1 MTCSIVVPVYGQAD
15 LTERCLATLL
25 GAGHSRVPFDV
36 IVVDDGSQDR
46 TQEVVAE
53 LGGLVRAV
61 RHDTNLGFATAC
73 NDGAAATEGELLVF
87 LNNDTVPQRGWLDEL
102 VAYAEAHPAAVVV
115 GAKLLYPDDTVQH
128 AGVVIDQ
135 YRFPKHIYAGFPA
148 WHPAVSAS
156 RRFQAVTAACML
168 VKREAFERLGGFDP
182 AFANGYEDVDLCL
195 RAADLGEVH
204 YCAESVVCHL
214 ESMSDG
220 RFAHAA
226 ENERLWEER
235 WVPQVVPDDFRYYAD
250 DGLIGISYTDPYPI
264 RLDLS
269 PLLAV
274 VDGDEIDRRTDHL
287 LGLRSRRSFAMT
299 KEIARLTGGQARRP
313 RRVAEG
319 TARWLSPTPV
329 HRLVS
334 VLVQAGSASE
344 TVLRVVEGVFSQQA
358 HEIVEVVVV
367 DGYGTT
373 SPDLGVTVVD
383 AADPVEIEVGEL
395 LAVARGEIVVLLA
408 PEAEPADGD
417 WLAPLIHRLD
427 HAAAAGSEPAGE
439 EAMYAVAAHSE
450 LLRKQPPAG
459 LHPSAL
465 RAWGDHLVEL
475 ESRSRVLV
483 RELSPLE
490 RFVRGAAEQRLGG
503 GDAEDGIAATWPYAG
518 DVAEALGRMVE
529 RGRRTPEARAW
540 VEDATIGSTAAGVWG
555 AQH

>member
-1 MTCSIVVPVYGQAD
+1 
-15 LTERCLATLL
+15 
-25 GAGHSRVPFDV
+25 
-36 IVVDDGSQDR
+36 
-46 TQEVVAE
+46 
-53 LGGLVRAV
+53 
-61 RHDTNLGFATAC
+61 
-73 NDGAAATEGELLVF
+73 
-87 LNNDTVPQRGWLDEL
+87 
-102 VAYAEAHPAAVVV
+102 
-115 GAKLLYPDDTVQH
+115 
-128 AGVVIDQ
+128 
-135 YRFPKHIYAGFPA
+135 
-148 WHPAVSAS
+148 
-156 RRFQAVTAACML
+156 
-168 VKREAFERLGGFDP
+168 
-182 AFANGYEDVDLCL
+182 
-195 RAADLGEVH
+195 
-204 YCAESVVCHL
+204 
-214 ESMSDG
+214 
-220 RFAHAA
+220 
-226 ENERLWEER
+226 
-235 WVPQVVPDDFRYYAD
+235 
-250 DGLIGISYTDPYPI
+250 
-264 RLDLS
+264 
-269 PLLAV
+269 
-274 VDGDEIDRRTDHL
+274 
-287 LGLRSRRSFAMT
+287 MT